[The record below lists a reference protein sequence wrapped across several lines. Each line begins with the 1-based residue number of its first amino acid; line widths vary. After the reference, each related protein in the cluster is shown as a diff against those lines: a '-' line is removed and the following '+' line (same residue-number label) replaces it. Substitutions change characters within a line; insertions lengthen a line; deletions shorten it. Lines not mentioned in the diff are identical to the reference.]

1 MGRGGGAGLVGGRGG
16 VCDPP
21 KPKKFRFSCQG
32 SQVFLFGRLFG
43 RFFFQKKCVQKRDFG
58 GVFMCF
64 FCTGSSSGPPSPS
77 PWPGPYVQLFKRLL
91 KQIFMFFTKNFLSLG
106 GGRGGCAAV
115 YLYKSHG
122 SGKIQPAFDAKAR
135 EAARL
140 EHTQRVWRSACPQLP
155 CNYIPPLWLRNLYSF
170 CAFTI
175 IVRCDLVVA
184 AIKRQQICE
193 KCPWGVCEA
202 G

>member
-1 MGRGGGAGLVGGRGG
+1 MVGLGWWGGGVVFVIPQSQKNFDFRAREVKCFCLAG
-16 VCDPP
+16 
-21 KPKKFRFSCQG
+21 
-32 SQVFLFGRLFG
+32 FLAD
-43 RFFFQKKCVQKRDFG
+43 FFFKKKCVQKRDFG

-155 CNYIPPLWLRNLYSF
+155 CNYIPPLWLRN
-170 CAFTI
+170 
-175 IVRCDLVVA
+175 
-184 AIKRQQICE
+184 
-193 KCPWGVCEA
+193 
-202 G
+202 